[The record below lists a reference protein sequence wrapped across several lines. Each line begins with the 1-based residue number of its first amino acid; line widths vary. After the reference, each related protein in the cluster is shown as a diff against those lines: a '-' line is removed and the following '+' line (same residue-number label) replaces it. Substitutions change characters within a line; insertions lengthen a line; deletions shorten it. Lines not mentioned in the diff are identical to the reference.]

1 MPAARTLRGI
11 TKVISF
17 VAAIDILFEIAA
29 DTAHTGKLRFPG
41 IIFPNKH
48 TNRFSMIPGF
58 VKIPAC
64 KHWRMTSE
72 LIPRFCK

>member
-29 DTAHTGKLRFPG
+29 DTAHTGKLRFP
-41 IIFPNKH
+41 
-48 TNRFSMIPGF
+48 RVVFSD
-58 VKIPAC
+58 
-64 KHWRMTSE
+64 RM
-72 LIPRFCK
+72 

>member
-41 IIFPNKH
+41 IIFPLQTHKPVLHDTGLRKKSRLVN
-48 TNRFSMIPGF
+48 TG
-58 VKIPAC
+58 
-64 KHWRMTSE
+64 E
-72 LIPRFCK
+72 